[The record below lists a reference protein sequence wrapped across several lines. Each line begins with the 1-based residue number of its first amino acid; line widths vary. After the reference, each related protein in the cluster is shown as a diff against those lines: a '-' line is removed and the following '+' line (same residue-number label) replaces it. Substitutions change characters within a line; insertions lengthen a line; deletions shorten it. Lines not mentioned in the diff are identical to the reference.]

1 MANIDRRRDKISTN
15 VPVTIMKMKYGL
27 ILAGLLST
35 SVMAQVPPNTPPS
48 LPPVPDS
55 GAAPVPPPVNAPA
68 PAPAPA
74 ATPAPSPAET
84 TITPPPAPADAGTNK
99 PAAKPAKKSSKKK
112 TEKKTEKTAKK
123 SSESKEKEKKPS
135 ALAAVKEEASTA
147 VAVNQPAVAKQDHV
161 NVRGK
166 ASINCEV
173 VAHLKKDQPVTVL
186 EEITLKHPK
195 TDEPAKW
202 AKITL
207 PSDTHVY
214 VHSSFL
220 DNGTVKPAKLNLRTG
235 PGENYSVA
243 GLIYKGDTVK
253 AVGNKGD
260 WTEIEAPTNA
270 YAFVAA
276 HLLAPAPATPPAP
289 VEVAAATPPP
299 APAPAPEPPQPA
311 PTPATVE
318 GAAPIAAPPT
328 EPPAAPAPA
337 PAEPAP
343 TPAPAEP
350 TVAAVPPPAPAA
362 ETPALPTPPPAEE
375 PPAKRIVQ
383 REGIVTGTVSIQAPT
398 YFQLKSFD
406 GGVID
411 YLYSST
417 TNLPIKKFKG
427 KKVMVSG
434 EEGLDERWP
443 NTPVLTVQS
452 IQPVE

>member
-35 SVMAQVPPNTPPS
+35 GVMAQVPSSTPPS

-55 GAAPVPPPVNAPA
+55 GAAPVPPPASAPA

-74 ATPAPSPAET
+74 ATPAPLPAET
-84 TITPPPAPADAGTNK
+84 TITPPAPADAGTNK

-112 TEKKTEKTAKK
+112 TEKTAKK
-123 SSESKEKEKKPS
+123 SAESKEKKP
-135 ALAAVKEEASTA
+135 AAVAAIKEEASTT

-166 ASINCEV
+166 ASINSEV

-202 AKITL
+202 AKIAL

-260 WTEIEAPTNA
+260 WTEIEAPANA

-311 PTPATVE
+311 PTPAPVE

-337 PAEPAP
+337 PEP

-350 TVAAVPPPAPAA
+350 AVAAVPPPAPAVV
-362 ETPALPTPPPAEE
+362 TPALPTPPPAEE

-452 IQPVE
+452 IQQVE

>member
-1 MANIDRRRDKISTN
+1 
-15 VPVTIMKMKYGL
+15 MKMKYGL

-35 SVMAQVPPNTPPS
+35 GVMAQVPSNTPPS

-55 GAAPVPPPVNAPA
+55 GASVPPAVSTPA
-68 PAPAPA
+68 PAPA
-74 ATPAPSPAET
+74 TPGPLPSDT
-84 TITPPPAPADAGTNK
+84 TVTTPAPADAGTNL

-112 TEKKTEKTAKK
+112 TDKAAKK
-123 SSESKEKEKKPS
+123 STEKKE
-135 ALAAVKEEASTA
+135 AKAAKPAVAPKEEAA
-147 VAVNQPAVAKQDHV
+147 PLALNQPAVAKQDHV
-161 NVRGK
+161 NVRGQ
-166 ASINCEV
+166 ANINSEV
-173 VAHLKKDQPVTVL
+173 IAHLKKDQVVTVL

-202 AKITL
+202 AKIAL

-214 VHSSFL
+214 VNSAFL

-243 GLIYKGDTVK
+243 GLLHKGDAVK

-270 YAFVAA
+270 FAFVAA
-276 HLLAPAPATPPAP
+276 HLLAPAPATPPVEIAAANTPAPAAPAPPTPAP
-289 VEVAAATPPP
+289 VENNPP
-299 APAPAPEPPQPA
+299 
-311 PTPATVE
+311 V
-318 GAAPIAAPPT
+318 AAPPT
-328 EPPAAPAPA
+328 EVPSTPPAVV
-337 PAEPAP
+337 P
-343 TPAPAEP
+343 TPE
-350 TVAAVPPPAPAA
+350 PPPVAVAPPVV
-362 ETPALPTPPPAEE
+362 TPALPTPPAPEE
-375 PPAKRIVQ
+375 PPAKRVVQ

-398 YFQLKSFD
+398 YFQLKSINN

-411 YLYSST
+411 YLYSDS
-417 TNLPIKKFKG
+417 TNLVLKRFKG

>member
-1 MANIDRRRDKISTN
+1 MANIDRSRDKIST
-15 VPVTIMKMKYGL
+15 VPVTTTMKIKYGL

-35 SVMAQVPPNTPPS
+35 GVMAQEPSNTPPS
-48 LPPVPDS
+48 LPPVPDN
-55 GAAPVPPPVNAPA
+55 GAAPVPPPVSAPA
-68 PAPAPA
+68 PAPVPA
-74 ATPAPSPAET
+74 APAPSPADT
-84 TITPPPAPADAGTNK
+84 SVTPPAPADAGTNK

-112 TEKKTEKTAKK
+112 TEKTAKK
-123 SSESKEKEKKPS
+123 PTESKEKKPV
-135 ALAAVKEEASTA
+135 AVAATKEETTTL
-147 VAVNQPAVAKQDHV
+147 VVNQPAVAKQDHV

-166 ASINCEV
+166 ASINSEV
-173 VAHLKKDQPVTVL
+173 VTHLKKDQPVTVL
-186 EEITLKHPK
+186 EEITLKSPK

-202 AKITL
+202 AKIAL

-243 GLIYKGDTVK
+243 GLLHKGDTVK

-276 HLLAPAPATPPAP
+276 HLLAPAPVAPP
-289 VEVAAATPPP
+289 VVIAAATPPP
-299 APAPAPEPPQPA
+299 APEPVQPA
-311 PTPATVE
+311 PTPAPVE

-328 EPPAAPAPA
+328 EAPAAPA
-337 PAEPAP
+337 PAP

-350 TVAAVPPPAPAA
+350 VAAVPPPAPAVV
-362 ETPALPTPPPAEE
+362 TPALPTPPPVEE

-417 TNLPIKKFKG
+417 TNLSIKRFKG